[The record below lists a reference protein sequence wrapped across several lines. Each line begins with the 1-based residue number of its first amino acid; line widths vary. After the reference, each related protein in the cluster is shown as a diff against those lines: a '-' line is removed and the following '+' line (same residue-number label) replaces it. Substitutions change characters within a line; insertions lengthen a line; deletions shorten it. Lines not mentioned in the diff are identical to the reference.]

1 MAKRYIKIHPKMITE
16 WPKLSR
22 NQILMCLVLFYSD
35 TELLNNFKKKYYGKS
50 KLRYLKDIK
59 RIKEYGVYLNEMVY
73 YNDNAELKRTYM
85 KLKISTLKLILDNNM
100 KKQELLVMLYLL
112 WKYQFTYRRE
122 FTIGVK
128 ELLKEVFNY
137 ERHNITPYKRVL
149 FKTLD
154 LLKSWVYEDGAVF
167 VKGYTIIG
175 DRVRIELEEAVKRR
189 AKR

>member
-1 MAKRYIKIHPKMITE
+1 MITE

>member
-16 WPKLSR
+16 WSKLSR
-22 NQILMCLVLFYSD
+22 NQILICLVLFYSD

-50 KLRYLKDIK
+50 KSRYLKDVK

-167 VKGYTIIG
+167 VKDYTIIG